1 MSWSKM
7 TNQKAAVQLLRRS
20 LQKGRLAHAYL
31 LVAENL
37 NDAQRLAREL
47 AKVVNCEKTASSA
60 TGDEACDRCTSC
72 EKIEAGNHPDVRWI
86 RPEMKSRQ
94 IGIEQVRELEQ
105 PLYLAAGEG
114 RMKVGVLVEADR
126 LTVPA
131 ANAFLK
137 TLEEPPAD
145 SLILLLSAEPQRLL
159 ETILSRCQ
167 RISLA
172 AGEPSDLS
180 LRQKEALNQLV
191 RLLEAAP
198 TLGVGPKYQFLAW
211 LMAQLGE
218 LRVESAARVEANA
231 QIERYKE
238 TSPEWAKDQEDALTA
253 AAEAEYVRER
263 ALLLRTLSRW
273 LRDVMLCAQGAPD
286 SLLTFPA
293 QQSRVKKLAAAA
305 SPATAQ
311 RRLEIFEELQ
321 EQLTRNVNETLGLEV
336 ALLKLGSAS

>member
-7 TNQKAAVQLLRRS
+7 TNQKTAVQLLRRS

-47 AKVVNCEKTASSA
+47 AKVVNCEKTARSA

-94 IGIEQVRELEQ
+94 IGIGQVRELEQ

-114 RMKVGVLVEADR
+114 RKKVAILMDAER
-126 LTVPA
+126 LTPQA

-137 TLEEPPAD
+137 TLEEPPKD
-145 SLILLLSAEPQRLL
+145 TLLLLLTTEPQRLL
-159 ETILSRCQ
+159 ETILSRCL
-167 RISLA
+167 RITLA
-172 AGEPSDLS
+172 VGEATELTPL
-180 LRQKEALNQLV
+180 QKEALTQFV
-191 RLLEAAP
+191 KLLEAGP
-198 TLGVGPKYQFLAW
+198 TRGIGATYQFLAW
-211 LMAQLGE
+211 LTTQLSE
-218 LRVESAARVEANA
+218 LREEAMKRVEENA
-231 QIERYKE
+231 EIDRYKE
-238 TSPEWAKDQEDALTA
+238 ANPEWVKEQEDFLEA
-253 AAEAEYVRER
+253 ASVAEYNRER
-263 ALLLRTLSRW
+263 GQLLAVLSRW

-286 SLLTFPA
+286 SSLTFAA